1 MSTTA
6 ESVFVADHRRI
17 LGACWIV
24 YGIARVLL
32 AFWLLAFHITAKLM
46 FGALMTRVPNP
57 YTLMDS
63 FEVFYTAI
71 VIFSV
76 ICGLLGVLAGLA
88 LLATWSAGRPVALAA
103 AFLPLSELP
112 LGLMLGV
119 YTIVV
124 LLPRYDARISPSE
137 PEMAIKR

>member
-1 MSTTA
+1 MTTTDSA
-6 ESVFVADHRRI
+6 FVANHRRI

-46 FGALMTRVPNP
+46 FGALMTRVPNT

-63 FEVFYTAI
+63 FDVFYTGM
-71 VIFSV
+71 VILSV
-76 ICGLLGVLAGLA
+76 LCGILGVLAGLA
-88 LLATWSAGRPVALAA
+88 LLASWSSGRTVALAA
-103 AFLPLSELP
+103 AFLALPEMP

-124 LLPRYDARISPSE
+124 LLPRYDARASAPPE
-137 PEMAIKR
+137 HEMAVKR